1 MIKFVN
7 KEGQKILEVK
17 DNGDISFV
25 SEELKKKG
33 LKETVEPKKKTEDK
47 EEDK

>member
-1 MIKFVN
+1 MIKFIN
-7 KEGQKILEVK
+7 KKGQKILEVK

-33 LKETVEPKKKTEDK
+33 LKETVEPKKAVEDQ
-47 EEDK
+47 EENK

>member
-7 KEGQKILEVK
+7 KQGQKVLEVK

-25 SEELKKKG
+25 SESLKKKG
-33 LKETVEPKKKTEDK
+33 LKETVEPKEATEP